1 MKKLIHGKDNKLYV
15 KWKGFN
21 NSFNSWID
29 NIAEMSEYFQK
40 LKSLGVN
47 VNVEIDLSNYESKAD
62 LKNATGVDTSDF
74 SPKKTNLATL
84 KSDIDKL
91 SIDKLKNCTK

>member
-1 MKKLIHGKDNKLYV
+1 
-15 KWKGFN
+15 
-21 NSFNSWID
+21 
-29 NIAEMSEYFQK
+29 MSEYFQK

-74 SPKKTNLATL
+74 SPKKTNSATL
-84 KSDIDKL
+84 KSDIDTL